1 MSKQSSVVQVARAA
15 ADFGDAADAVDRA
28 AAEHLGVN
36 RTDLRILAAVRLGG
50 PVSAGALA
58 GAVDLS
64 PPATTEA
71 VQRLVARGLLTR
83 DVDPDD
89 RRRALIA
96 LVPATR
102 NALDRLYGPVR
113 AEGHALLGRY
123 SEDELALLA
132 DFLDR
137 GRRLQLDAAE
147 RIRREGQALP

>member
-1 MSKQSSVVQVARAA
+1 MARAA
-15 ADFGDAADAVDRA
+15 ADFGDANDAVDRA
-28 AAEHLGVN
+28 AAEHLGVH
-36 RTDLRILAAVRLGG
+36 RTDLRILATVLLDG
-50 PVSAGALA
+50 PLSAGALA

-83 DVDPDD
+83 DVDPAD

-102 NALDRLYGPVR
+102 DALEGLYGPVR
-113 AEGHALLGRY
+113 AEGHALLHRY
-123 SEDELALLA
+123 TEAELAVLA

-147 RIRREGQALP
+147 RIRRGGQALP